1 MKFRVHALCAVG
13 LVFSLAGSLAFAADS
28 SCVVGIH
35 AESVDSSKVARTW
48 ACSGDASG
56 TSKAVCVQYRDEPT
70 KTHIIRMDQGE
81 DVGAHVKA
89 ITDGMAR
96 CEH

>member
-1 MKFRVHALCAVG
+1 MKFRVHALCSVG
-13 LVFSLAGSLAFAADS
+13 LLLSLAGPLAFGADS

-35 AESVDSSKVARTW
+35 AESVDSSKVLRTW
-48 ACSGDASG
+48 ACSSDPSG
-56 TSKAVCVQYRDEPT
+56 ANKALCVQYRDEPT

-89 ITDGMAR
+89 ITDGMAH
-96 CEH
+96 CGH